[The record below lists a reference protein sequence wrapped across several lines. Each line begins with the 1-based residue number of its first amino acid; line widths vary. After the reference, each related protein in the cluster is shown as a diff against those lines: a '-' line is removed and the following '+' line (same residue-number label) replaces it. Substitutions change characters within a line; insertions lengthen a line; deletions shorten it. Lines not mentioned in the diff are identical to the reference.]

1 MAMRR
6 MKRAAKKSGK
16 KAAKKSVMRRRRKA
30 KRVSRVGRKWQVFKG
45 TKVKTQG
52 GLKKTELFKNKRGRV
67 VSKKQ
72 SHLGKALFNKYGR
85 KWMSAVKEA
94 RKSLGIKGFQAIG
107 GKTTKGQVLLKRA
120 RSFYKK

>member
-30 KRVSRVGRKWQVFKG
+30 KRASRVGRKWQVFKG
-45 TKVKTQG
+45 TKVKTIG
-52 GLKKTELFKNKRGRV
+52 GLKKTELIKNKRGHI
-67 VSKKQ
+67 VSKKL
-72 SHLGKALFNKYGR
+72 SAKGKALFNKYGR